1 MTNSQ
6 GGFSLSK
13 HHKMKT
19 FFLTILSLY
28 LVANIYV
35 SFATYH
41 LMPANSALRTVALT
55 IIIIGFVSPIIFFTF
70 GERLPMDLAGFLYKF
85 GTSWMIAFLYILLMF
100 VLFDL
105 FKLSNHIFQFADKEL
120 IGSIFKKNG
129 TTVTIGFGAIALLLI
144 FGNLHYHNKKRI
156 HIGIQSEK
164 IEDPLKIVGISDL
177 HLGHTIS
184 RKELAKWVK
193 MINRENPDLILI
205 AGDLI
210 DNQLRPLI
218 QQSMDKEL
226 VKLKAPLGIY
236 ACTGNHEFI
245 SGIKESSAFYKKS
258 GITLLRDSSASVGG
272 LTIIGREDHS
282 HKNRK
287 SLSEIIAG
295 SDLAKF
301 SILLDHQPNNLDEA
315 VENRIDF
322 QLSGHT
328 HHGQVFPISLIT
340 KKMFELSHG
349 YKQKENS
356 HFYVSS
362 GLGIW
367 GGKFRIGTQSE
378 YLVLELKK

>member
-1 MTNSQ
+1 
-6 GGFSLSK
+6 
-13 HHKMKT
+13 
-19 FFLTILSLY
+19 
-28 LVANIYV
+28 
-35 SFATYH
+35 
-41 LMPANSALRTVALT
+41 
-55 IIIIGFVSPIIFFTF
+55 
-70 GERLPMDLAGFLYKF
+70 
-85 GTSWMIAFLYILLMF
+85 MF

-144 FGNLHYHNKKRI
+144 FGNLHYHNKQRI

-236 ACTGNHEFI
+236 ACTGN
-245 SGIKESSAFYKKS
+245 
-258 GITLLRDSSASVGG
+258 LLRIKC
-272 LTIIGREDHS
+272 T
-282 HKNRK
+282 
-287 SLSEIIAG
+287 
-295 SDLAKF
+295 
-301 SILLDHQPNNLDEA
+301 
-315 VENRIDF
+315 
-322 QLSGHT
+322 
-328 HHGQVFPISLIT
+328 
-340 KKMFELSHG
+340 
-349 YKQKENS
+349 
-356 HFYVSS
+356 
-362 GLGIW
+362 
-367 GGKFRIGTQSE
+367 
-378 YLVLELKK
+378 